1 MRKILNLA
9 VAATLLASSLVTGQ
23 VAHAALPQPAAIAV
37 DGQQAAPDQAA
48 SNRFEGLI
56 QEAKKAKPVAV
67 TTEPKPKPKP
77 KATVTTTGPVCTP
90 PCT

>member
-56 QEAKKAKPVAV
+56 QEAKKKVVVKKPP
-67 TTEPKPKPKP
+67 PKPT
-77 KATVTTTGPVCTP
+77 ATVTSTGPVCTP
-90 PCT
+90 PCK